1 MNLADIS
8 IKRPVFITSI
18 LTLMLVSGYIFMD
31 RLPVDL
37 FPEVTFPVVAVTVPY
52 PGAGPAEIETLI
64 AKPLENEISTISGIK
79 RLSAIAQEG
88 VGQVWAE
95 FTLETDVKYA
105 EDQIKS
111 AVQRARRNLP
121 KDIEEP
127 TTRRLDP
134 SDQPVIVL
142 AVSANLPEADLFDLA
157 NEIVK
162 PKIEQVN
169 KVGMVEVLGG
179 RKREIHVLLDRN
191 KLKSHEISASQV
203 AARIQASGENIPVG
217 KTNDSEKELVYR
229 SMGQFQKIEDIKSVI
244 VNFFGNDVPVTVDEV
259 GTIQDALKDET
270 SRAFL
275 NGKKSLFINVYR
287 QSGANTVAVVDSVLK
302 KIKKINDEL
311 KTNPAKPD
319 IHVVRDASTWIR
331 ANLLDVSESI
341 GIGILLAIFV
351 VYLFLGNG
359 RSTFITAMALP
370 NSLIGAFILIA
381 LAGFSI
387 NIMSLLALSLSVGL
401 LVDDAIVV
409 RENIFRH
416 LEMGKSP
423 LRAALD
429 GTGEVRLAVI
439 ATTFTVIAV
448 FGPVGFLQGVVGQF
462 FKQFGLTICFAM
474 MISLFDAM
482 TVAPMLS
489 AYLAGISQHGEKRNF
504 IQRILLDPFERFYS
518 RLENFYGRLVAKVI
532 VHPFKTIGLAV
543 AVFAFSIFVNVK
555 WVVKT
560 FLPQQDAGE
569 FAVSI
574 QLPPGTSLDHTAEVA
589 SKIDEVIRKNKEV
602 IVSAFTVGSRDG
614 DASVAEAYVKLVPF
628 AQRTMNTGD
637 FKDMVRAQLKEFE
650 FANPKV
656 KDFDAIGGGM
666 RPFTVNIVGTDQK
679 EIEKAGLALLEKLKK
694 YPKLVDVDI
703 NFRPGKPEFQ
713 VQFDKRMQ
721 EQMGVSS
728 AEAGMEMRALVDGV
742 TAAKYRA
749 NDREYDIRVRLQE
762 DQRALDDNF
771 NVTYVPNIN
780 RTLVPLSRIAKP
792 VETEGPSRI
801 NRQDR
806 NRYVQVNGDI
816 AAGAGFADILK
827 EVGQMLTTEEDT
839 KLPPGMTFAF
849 VGQAENFEELG
860 QNMAMAMGLG
870 VLFIYFVLASLY
882 ESFITPFTIMLALPL
897 AICGA
902 FFSLAIMHQSLNIFS
917 WIGIIMLLGVSTKN
931 SILLVDYANQLVAQ
945 GMDRAE
951 ALVKSGKTRLRPIL
965 MTTLALIAGSLPI
978 AIGLNEASRQRVSM
992 GIAII
997 GGLITTTLL
1006 TLVVVPAAYTYVD
1019 RFRVWSLKWMK
1030 KTFGSKDV
1038 NKDILNGKMEDVKML
1053 GK

>member
-1 MNLADIS
+1 MNLADVS

-18 LTLMLVSGYIFMD
+18 LILMLVSGYIFMK

-37 FPEVTFPVVAVTVPY
+37 FPDVTFPIVVVTVPY
-52 PGAGPAEIETLI
+52 PGAGPAEVETLI

-88 VGQVWAE
+88 VAQVWAE

-111 AVQRARRNLP
+111 AVARARRNLP
-121 KDIEEP
+121 KDIDEP
-127 TTRRLDP
+127 TTRRIDP

-142 AVSANLPEADLFDLA
+142 AVSADLPEADLYDLA
-157 NEIVK
+157 YEVVK

-169 KVGMVEVLGG
+169 KVGLVEVLGG
-179 RKREIHVLLDRN
+179 RKREIHVVLDRN

-203 AARIQASGENIPVG
+203 AARIQASGENIPIG
-217 KTNDSEKELVYR
+217 KTNDAQQELVYR
-229 SMGQFQKIEDIKSVI
+229 SMGQFQKIDDIKSVV
-244 VNFFGNDVPVTVDEV
+244 VNFFGNDVPVTVGEV
-259 GTIQDALKDET
+259 GAVNDGLVDEK
-270 SRAFL
+270 SRAML
-275 NGKKSLFINVYR
+275 NGEKSLFIYVFR
-287 QSGANTVAVVDSVLK
+287 QSGSNTVAVVDAVM
-302 KIKKINDEL
+302 KKINKINIEL
-311 KTNPAKPD
+311 ESMPSKPK
-319 IHVVRDASTWIR
+319 IGVVRDASTWIR
-331 ANLLDVSESI
+331 ANLTDVTESI
-341 GIGILLAIFV
+341 AIGILLAIIV
-351 VYLFLGNG
+351 VYVFLGNG

-370 NSLIGAFILIA
+370 NSLIGAFILIY

-423 LRAALD
+423 LRAALE

-474 MISLFDAM
+474 LISLFDAM

-489 AYLAGISQHGEKRNF
+489 AYLAGMSKHSDKRSF
-504 IQRILLDPFERFYS
+504 MQRILLDPFERGYQK
-518 RLENFYGRLVAKVI
+518 LENFYGNLVAKVI
-532 VHPFKTIGLAV
+532 VHPFKTIGFAV
-543 AVFAFSIFVNVK
+543 LVFAFSIFVNVK
-555 WVVKT
+555 YVVKT
-560 FLPQQDAGE
+560 FLPPQDSGE
-569 FAVSI
+569 FSVSI

-589 SKIDEVIRKNKEV
+589 GKVDDVIRANKEV
-602 IVSAFTVGSRDG
+602 LVSAFTIGSRDG
-614 DASVAEAYVKLVPF
+614 DASVAESYVKLVPF
-628 AQRTMNTGD
+628 DKRTMNTSE
-637 FKDMVRAQLKEFE
+637 FKDIVRAQLKEFAY
-650 FANPKV
+650 ANPNV
-656 KDFDAIGGGM
+656 KDFDAIGGGL
-666 RPFTVNIVGTDQK
+666 RPFNVNIVGTDQN
-679 EIEKAGLALLEKLKK
+679 EIEKAGLALLAKLKK

-721 EQMGVSS
+721 EQLGVSS
-728 AEAGMEMRALVDGV
+728 TGAGMEMRALVDGV
-742 TAAKYRA
+742 TPAKYRA

-762 DQRALDDNF
+762 DQRVLKDHF
-771 NVTYVPNIN
+771 NVTYVPNVN
-780 RTLVPLSRIAKP
+780 NTLVPLNRIAKAI
-792 VETEGPSRI
+792 ETEGPSRI

-816 AAGAGFADILK
+816 AAGAGFADILR
-827 EVGQMLTTEEDT
+827 EVSDMLTKDEDT
-839 KLPPGMTFAF
+839 KLPSGTNFVF

-902 FFSLAIMHQSLNIFS
+902 FFSLAIMQESLNIFS

-931 SILLVDYANQLVAQ
+931 SILLVDYANQLVNQ
-945 GMDRAE
+945 GMDRTQ
-951 ALVKSGKTRLRPIL
+951 ALIKSGRTRLRPIL

-1006 TLVVVPAAYTYVD
+1006 TLVVVPAAYTYID
-1019 RFRVWSLKWMK
+1019 RFRAWSLKWMK
-1030 KTFGSKDV
+1030 KIFGSKDIHQEV
-1038 NKDILNGKMEDVKML
+1038 ENGKYQDVQAH